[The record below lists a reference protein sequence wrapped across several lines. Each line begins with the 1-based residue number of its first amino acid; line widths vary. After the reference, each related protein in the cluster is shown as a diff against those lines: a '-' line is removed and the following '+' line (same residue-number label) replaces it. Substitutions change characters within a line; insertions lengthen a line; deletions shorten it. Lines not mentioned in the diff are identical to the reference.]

1 MTFRR
6 GGSQIRHDH
15 SHRRH
20 RRFAGRLRR
29 RPEPVRRP
37 AVRRGVDGRLHT
49 WMLDHAD
56 ENRAEI
62 DAITSAGAY
71 IMGRNM
77 FGPGRGEW
85 DLEWK
90 GWWGP
95 EPPYHAPVFVLTHHP
110 REPLE
115 MDGGTTFTFVTDGPA
130 SALAQA
136 RAAAGDRQVAIAR
149 GRAQPVPVAGRGR
162 RAAPAC
168 RADHTRRWRTCLR
181 RRRRLDVGHRSG
193 SSHPTGRARDVAPTR
208 EVIPTLVPCRPSGR
222 ALLARWQR

>member
-1 MTFRR
+1 MTTVTADIAVSLD
-6 GGSQIRHDH
+6 GYA
-15 SHRRH
+15 
-20 RRFAGRLRR
+20 AGPNQSADL
-29 RPEPVRRP
+29 PFGE
-37 AVRRGVDGRLHT
+37 GVDGRLHT
-49 WMLDHAD
+49 WIVDHAD

-115 MDGGTTFTFVTDGPA
+115 MDGGTTFTFVTDGPE

-136 RAAAGDRQVAIAR
+136 RGAAGDRQVAIA
-149 GRAQPVPVAGRGR
+149 GG
-162 RAAPAC
+162 AA
-168 RADHTRRWRTCLR
+168 
-181 RRRRLDVGHRSG
+181 
-193 SSHPTGRARDVAPTR
+193 
-208 EVIPTLVPCRPSGR
+208 TLN
-222 ALLARWQR
+222 Q